1 MHTLNRASEM
11 FLGKIGGITKVTLK
25 YQRTI
30 IEVLT
35 NSPTNKLL
43 TDIESWTHFLT
54 WYNMSEILTD

>member
-43 TDIESWTHFLT
+43 TDIES
-54 WYNMSEILTD
+54 